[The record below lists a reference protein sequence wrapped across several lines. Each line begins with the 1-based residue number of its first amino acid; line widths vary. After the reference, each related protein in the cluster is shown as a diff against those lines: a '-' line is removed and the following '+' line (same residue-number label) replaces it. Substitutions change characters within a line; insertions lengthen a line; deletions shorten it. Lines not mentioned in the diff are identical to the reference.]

1 MTILLRT
8 LIFFTLFSSAA
19 YAQTAAQSTTPTTN
33 IEDTV
38 ILERI
43 KAFYT
48 WALSNNHAVM
58 PLEPRIKNSK
68 GQSRF
73 YLDVSTLNAFSNA
86 FMKSGDFSDDFPS
99 RVVKYYGQYKDKFS
113 KYSQNEFAQI
123 KKNGRGPLMETEDMD
138 IFFCAQEYEY
148 AQPFID
154 EMKLAD
160 IKINGKTAAATVVSP
175 YNWKTEFQL
184 KKVDKRWLISGYCV
198 YK

>member
-8 LIFFTLFSSAA
+8 LIFFTLFSSTV
-19 YAQTAAQSTTPTTN
+19 YAQTSEPSTN
-33 IEDTV
+33 IEHAI
-38 ILERI
+38 ILERV
-43 KAFYT
+43 KDFYA
-48 WALSNNHAVM
+48 WALSNSRMVM
-58 PLEPRIKNSK
+58 SLEPRIKNVKGKSK
-68 GQSRF
+68 F

-99 RVVKYYGQYKDKFS
+99 RLEKYYGQYREKFNR
-113 KYSQNEFAQI
+113 YSQNEFTQI
-123 KKNGRGPLMETEDMD
+123 QKNGRGPLMETEDMD

-154 EMKLAD
+154 DMKLAD
-160 IKINGKTAAATVVSP
+160 IKITDKTASATVVSP

-184 KKVDKRWLISGYCV
+184 KKVNQRWLISAYCV